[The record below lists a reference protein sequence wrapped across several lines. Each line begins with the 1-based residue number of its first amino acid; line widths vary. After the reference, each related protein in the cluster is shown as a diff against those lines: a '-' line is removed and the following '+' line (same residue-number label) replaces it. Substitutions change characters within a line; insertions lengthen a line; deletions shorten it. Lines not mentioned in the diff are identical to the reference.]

1 MSKPEIILASSSPR
15 RKELLSSVIPEFK
28 TIAPQVD
35 ESSVQDSAPVGLVR
49 KLSYL
54 KANAIAQDHEN
65 ALIIG
70 CDTVVWIEGQIL
82 GKPKN
87 KDEARQMLKLLSG
100 KKHNVTTGVC
110 VINNDKATQF
120 EKTTQVSF
128 YSLTDDEIERYI
140 ETDEPYDKAGGYGIQ
155 ELGGLF
161 VKKIKG
167 DYYTVV
173 GLPIAKL
180 NRVLIKLK
188 SKAK

>member
-35 ESSVQDSAPVGLVR
+35 ESSVQDSDPVGLVR

-54 KANAIAQDHEN
+54 KASTIAQKHEN

-110 VINNDKATQF
+110 VINKDKATQF

-188 SKAK
+188 Y